1 MGKKRLKKINIWG
14 KNASVRGEEEKIN
27 TIISTVSVKKEQKFT
42 KNTREFHPIISPATH
57 FHPLLEGIEPT
68 TIASPSQP
76 LSNPISQQPF
86 PQSRRCDNI
95 LININKHE
103 TRYQIMNKKLLT

>member
-1 MGKKRLKKINIWG
+1 MGKKRLKKINIGG

-27 TIISTVSVKKEQKFT
+27 TIISTVSVKKEQKIT
-42 KNTREFHPIISPATH
+42 KNREFHPIISPATH

-95 LININKHE
+95 LININKHK